1 MNHDFI
7 FKPVSDMSLKIDHIL
22 ISFSKGSFRLPTFV
36 LRITTD
42 HCVEMQCF
50 YLCGN
55 KDLPQ
60 SPQHIATCLNEPL
73 YWLRLAPRG
82 NEHRAFIFKSENAL
96 SWNNNEFQVYHKPP
110 TSFVEGHGGLKRALP
125 SRGASDM
132 PQAQVIPGTNTIKPF
147 PWPVNYG
154 SFWCTF
160 KFAP

>member
-1 MNHDFI
+1 MCNVKGNQVEMNHDFI

-73 YWLRLAPRG
+73 Y
-82 NEHRAFIFKSENAL
+82 
-96 SWNNNEFQVYHKPP
+96 
-110 TSFVEGHGGLKRALP
+110 
-125 SRGASDM
+125 
-132 PQAQVIPGTNTIKPF
+132 
-147 PWPVNYG
+147 
-154 SFWCTF
+154 
-160 KFAP
+160 